1 MTTARGAYMEASQ
14 LPFALLVAPL
24 LISSQASLLLL
35 LSPLLKSLQLGLSLV
50 LHHDQAL
57 SRTKDGLLMQVGLS
71 LVLCRDPSL

>member
-1 MTTARGAYMEASQ
+1 MTVRVAYMEASH

-50 LHHDQAL
+50 LHHHQ
-57 SRTKDGLLMQVGLS
+57 S
-71 LVLCRDPSL
+71 LC